1 MFDDE
6 DKPKIKVPFSF
17 KAVLG
22 VIALLF
28 IAIMLSGFIVNIEPG
43 QEGVLIDKT
52 AGGVQPI
59 ALTPGW
65 HFKTPITQEIVSV
78 EIATQKEET
87 VAYASSKDLQDV
99 NTTVAVNYRPN
110 AGSTPRLY
118 NEVGLDYR
126 ARIIDPV
133 IQESVK
139 AVTAQFTAE
148 ELITKRE
155 TVKGK
160 ISEDIKL
167 NLKNYNIMIDGVFIT
182 NFRFSPEFT
191 NAIEQKQIA
200 EQNALKANNDL
211 NRIKIEADQKVVSA
225 KAEAEAIKITGDA
238 LKQNPSLIQLEW
250 VKKWDGKM
258 PLYNGGESNVLV
270 PTPTKG

>member
-1 MFDDE
+1 MNDD
-6 DKPKIKVPFSF
+6 DARMKTFMLKLKLL
-17 KAVLG
+17 LG
-22 VIALLF
+22 VFLILMIGLV
-28 IAIMLSGFIVNIEPG
+28 ISGFIVNIEPG
-43 QEGVLIDKT
+43 HEGVLIDKT
-52 AGGVQPI
+52 AGGVQQQ

-65 HFKTPITQEIVSV
+65 HLKIPITQSIVDF

-87 VAYASSKDLQDV
+87 NAYASSKDLQDV
-99 NTTVAVNYRPN
+99 NTTVAVNYRPSP
-110 AGSTPRLY
+110 GSTPKLY
-118 NEVGLDYR
+118 NNVGFDYR

-160 ISEDIKL
+160 ISDDIKL
-167 NLKNYNIMIDGVFIT
+167 NLQKYGILIDGVFIT

-191 NAIEQKQIA
+191 QAIEQKQIA

-238 LKQNPSLIQLEW
+238 LKNNPDLVKLEYI
-250 VKKWDGKM
+250 KKWDGKM
-258 PLYNGGESNVLV
+258 PLYYGSESDVMV
-270 PTPTKG
+270 QAPTKV